1 MVRRPL
7 CTLCL
12 TCVAVIFL
20 WQMFTGPPK
29 VDADVWSG
37 KELIICGIVSGKETR
52 EETQIVNLKNVMFC
66 DMESFVR
73 GDSVSFNELYKEYG
87 LICYMEGELPP
98 IGAEVLLTGRFMMF
112 NEASNPGE
120 FDQRNYY
127 LLQGYF
133 GKVTNAELLE
143 VSVGYGLWQEGLYR
157 IKDYLGSVLDAALD
171 EQDSSVMK
179 AMLLGE
185 KSQMDK
191 DIKSLY
197 QSNGIAHILAIS
209 GLHVSIIG
217 VGLYG
222 ILKRVSLPTGFS
234 ACFSLFIMI
243 NYAIMTGSGISTI
256 RAVVMFGFAV
266 MAGWLHRSYDLPTAL
281 SVATLCTVISN
292 PCVVWQAGFWMSYF
306 AVAGISILY
315 PAVIRDIEIEEKKK
329 RVMFNS
335 VMGGFCVTVS
345 TLPILLLNYYEYPVY
360 SVFINLIILPFMGI
374 LITAG
379 LFCVMAGSIYLPL
392 GQLIGWMVH
401 GILKIYEWICAG
413 AMELPGRSWI
423 AGAPG
428 IGKIILF
435 YGILLIIMISGR
447 KIGKR
452 KLPELRFRIRLC
464 LICLAVLILGFRINT
479 GLAITVLDVG
489 QGDGICIRTAD
500 IVCMIDGGSSSKS
513 SLAQYQLEPFL
524 KYEGISEIDYW
535 FITHPDKD
543 HCSGYIEMME
553 QGRGS
558 GITLHTLVLPDAYG
572 VMDSCKELIELAGNN
587 GVDVLLLSAGEY
599 ILSGDLKILVLH
611 PREGYRADDINEI
624 SLVLSVEYGD
634 FRSIFTGDA
643 TVESEREI
651 IRYWEEHG
659 CGPVQMLKVGHHGSS
674 TSTSEAFLQYC
685 NPQIAVISCGRNNRY
700 GHPHREILERLEQT
714 ESVVLQTAERGAVTV
729 YIRGGKMCVE
739 TFLAA
744 TEDIEK

>member
-12 TCVAVIFL
+12 TCIAVFFL
-20 WQMFTGPPK
+20 WQMFTGPPSM
-29 VDADVWSG
+29 DADAWSG
-37 KELIICGIVSGKETR
+37 KELLIRGIVSGKEIR
-52 EETQIVNLKNVMFC
+52 EETQIVYLTNVTFC
-66 DMESFVR
+66 DRESFIR
-73 GDSVSFNELYKEYG
+73 EGSVSFNNLYSEYG
-87 LICYMEGELPP
+87 LLCYMEGELPP
-98 IGAEVLLTGRFMMF
+98 IGAEVFLTGRFMMF
-112 NEASNPGE
+112 NEATNPGE

-133 GKVTNAELLE
+133 GKVMNAELVG
-143 VSVGYGLWQEGLYR
+143 VSAEYDIWQEGLFR
-157 IKDYLGSVLDAALD
+157 IKNYLGSVLDSVLD

-191 DIKSLY
+191 DIKRLY
-197 QSNGIAHILAIS
+197 QSNGIAHVLAIS

-222 ILKRVSLPTGFS
+222 VLKKLSLPTGFS
-234 ACFSLFIMI
+234 ACFSLFVMV
-243 NYAIMTGSGISTI
+243 NYAVMTGAGTSTI

-266 MAGWLHRSYDLPTAL
+266 MAGCFRRSYDLPTAL
-281 SVATLCTVISN
+281 SVAALCTIISN
-292 PCVVWQAGFWMSYF
+292 PYVVWQSGFWMSYL
-306 AVAGISILY
+306 AVAGIAVLY
-315 PAVIRDIEIEEKKK
+315 PAVIRDIEIEDKRKKA
-329 RVMFNS
+329 VFNS

-345 TLPILLLNYYEYPVY
+345 TLPVLLLNYYEYPVY
-360 SVFINLIILPFMGI
+360 SIFINLIILPFMGI
-374 LITAG
+374 LLTVG
-379 LFCVMAGSIYLPL
+379 LFCVITGSIFLPA
-392 GQLIGWMVH
+392 GQMIGWIVH
-401 GILKIYEWICAG
+401 IILMLYERICSA
-413 AMELPGRSWI
+413 ALKLPGRSWI
-423 AGAPG
+423 AGAPD
-428 IGKIILF
+428 IYKIVMF
-435 YGILLIIMISGR
+435 YGIMIAIIASGR
-447 KIGKR
+447 KLGKR
-452 KLPELRFRIRLC
+452 KLYELKFRSRLC
-464 LICLAVLILGFRINT
+464 LICLAVLILGFRIDA
-479 GLAITVLDVG
+479 GLTITVLDVG

-524 KYEGISEIDYW
+524 KHEGISEIDYW

-553 QGRGS
+553 QGRES

-572 VMDSCKELIELAGNN
+572 VMDSCKDLIELAGNN

-624 SLVLSVEYGD
+624 SMVLSVEYGN
-634 FRSIFTGDA
+634 FCGIFTGDA

-700 GHPHREILERLEQT
+700 GHPHEELLKRLEDAGCHIYQT
-714 ESVVLQTAERGAVTV
+714 RESGAVTV
-729 YIRGGKMCVE
+729 RVKAGTASVE
-739 TFLAA
+739 EFL
-744 TEDIEK
+744 EKAY